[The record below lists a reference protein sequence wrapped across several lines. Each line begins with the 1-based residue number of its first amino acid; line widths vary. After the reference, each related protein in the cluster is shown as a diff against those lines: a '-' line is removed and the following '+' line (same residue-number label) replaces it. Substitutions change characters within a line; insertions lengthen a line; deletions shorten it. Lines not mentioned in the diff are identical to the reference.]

1 MAESFI
7 ATLTTQFY
15 FRRIWASRN
24 RAKIELSPESKTV
37 RTVAAACLARAHHTH
52 RLLTAIPD
60 PDRGASRSPISPC
73 PRNGIKTIL
82 HVSVPPG

>member
-24 RAKIELSPESKTV
+24 RAKIEA
-37 RTVAAACLARAHHTH
+37 VA
-52 RLLTAIPD
+52 
-60 PDRGASRSPISPC
+60 
-73 PRNGIKTIL
+73 
-82 HVSVPPG
+82 